1 MEKEREKERER
12 ERASYIWETIRDRG
26 DWVYQ
31 AELQEKYLLGRTSIE
46 SAVRCARNALVGKP
60 DQVPSHYILS
70 SKLGYKVGGTDEEL
84 IHFYKARFET
94 AQTLLR
100 AIRPLEEYFKESGID
115 LEELQKRAHQEA
127 INNEGICF
135 DPID

>member
-1 MEKEREKERER
+1 MERER
-12 ERASYIWETIRDRG
+12 ERERRASYIWEAIKDRAG
-26 DWVYQ
+26 WVYQ
-31 AELQEKYLLGRTSIE
+31 AELQEEYLLTRKSVE

-70 SKLGYKVGGTDEEL
+70 SNLGYKVGGTDEEL
-84 IHFYKARFET
+84 IAFYKARFET

-127 INNEGICF
+127 ISNEGICF

>member
-1 MEKEREKERER
+1 MERER
-12 ERASYIWETIRDRG
+12 ERRASYIWEAIKDREG
-26 DWVYQ
+26 WVYQ
-31 AELQEKYLLGRTSIE
+31 AELQEEYLLTRKSVE

-70 SKLGYKVGGTDEEL
+70 SNLGYKVGGTDEEL
-84 IHFYKARFET
+84 IAFYKARFET

-100 AIRPLEEYFKESGID
+100 AIRPLEEYFKESGIN

-135 DPID
+135 DPIY

>member
-1 MEKEREKERER
+1 M
-12 ERASYIWETIRDRG
+12 
-26 DWVYQ
+26 
-31 AELQEKYLLGRTSIE
+31 
-46 SAVRCARNALVGKP
+46 RCARNALVGKP
-60 DQVPSHYILS
+60 DQIPSHYILS

-84 IHFYKARFET
+84 IAFYKARFET

-135 DPID
+135 DPIY

>member
-1 MEKEREKERER
+1 MEREEDRR
-12 ERASYIWETIRDRG
+12 RASYIWEAIRDRG

-31 AELQEKYLLGRTSIE
+31 GELQEEYLLRRKSVE
-46 SAVRCARNALVGKP
+46 SAVRCARNALIGKP
-60 DQVPSHYILS
+60 DQVPSHYIIS
-70 SKLGYKVGGTDEEL
+70 SNRGYKVGGTDEEL
-84 IHFYKARFET
+84 IAFYKARFET

-115 LEELQKRAHQEA
+115 IEELQRRAHQGA